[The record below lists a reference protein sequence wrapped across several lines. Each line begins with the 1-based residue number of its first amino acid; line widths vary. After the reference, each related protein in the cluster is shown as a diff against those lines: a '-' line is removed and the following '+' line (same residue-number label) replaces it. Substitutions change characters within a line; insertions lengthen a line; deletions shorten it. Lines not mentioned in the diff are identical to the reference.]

1 MQRTCKPCLEI
12 RAAQLAIG
20 MRGVRGSN
28 CEAAKDFYAALQQT
42 VGVVNVLW
50 KQTEYKWL
58 ADWTG
63 DALPGSLL
71 QTHTHTG
78 QKTPPLLSSWFH
90 SISELLIYRPRHIIL
105 KNRQQA

>member
-12 RAAQLAIG
+12 RAAQLDIG
-20 MRGVRGSN
+20 MRGVCGSN
-28 CEAAKDFYAALQQT
+28 CESAKNFYAALQQT

-71 QTHTHTG
+71 QTHTLAKKHLRCSAPGSTVF
-78 QKTPPLLSSWFH
+78 LN
-90 SISELLIYRPRHIIL
+90 Y
-105 KNRQQA
+105 